1 MSNILINSGSG
12 NRTYSKSEFNSVMIN
27 SMQQVFFMYQMS
39 CQKNIE
45 LKKKLHNTLNNKVAQ
60 VGGANGSYSKKELDK
75 LLNSSIQQ
83 LIFLYQQSHNKNMN
97 LKNQLRQ
104 SLGK

>member
-27 SMQQVFFMYQMS
+27 SMQQVFLMYQMS
-39 CQKNIE
+39 CQRNVE
-45 LKKKLHNTLNNKVAQ
+45 LKKRLHNALNGQVAQ
-60 VGGANGSYSKKELDK
+60 VGGANGSYSKKELNK
-75 LLNSSIQQ
+75 LINNSIQQ
-83 LIFLYQQSHNKNMN
+83 LVFLYQQSHNKNMH

-104 SLGK
+104 LLGK